1 MKKGLLIPSL
11 ALSASLILFFA
22 VFAVNPTALLH
33 SRSGAVLIAD
43 GVPLPPPGR
52 GRPPVTSSTAFRYR
66 LPGHAQP
73 LAP

>member
-22 VFAVNPTALLH
+22 VFALNPTVLRHPH
-33 SRSGAVLIAD
+33 SGSVLIAD
-43 GVPLPPPGR
+43 GVPLPPPGP
-52 GRPPVTSSTAFRYR
+52 RPTTSNVFDGVPYR